1 VSAPDPP
8 LTSESAPRRSV
19 KAANQP
25 RWLDWFAG
33 LELASCALT
42 LLAYGIE
49 FLTRSP
55 LSSGAFVLLM
65 PGLIAWALWL
75 WVNRVHLEL
84 SPERIVIRSRWRWV
98 TRAQPRDLVLP
109 ADAAI
114 VAKGG
119 LVRVGGWSA
128 GTWRLDRVAAVAREA
143 GVALD
148 VQSQPTSLDAKRRL
162 GAATGAGM
170 VLAALVFVVGF
181 IALVWGLK
189 LSLSGYL
196 EIMFSFAGLGGLLTV
211 LVLLRL
217 RFRIE
222 RAVPGDA
229 IEPTRGR
236 DHTVRSL

>member
-1 VSAPDPP
+1 MSAPDPP
-8 LTSESAPRRSV
+8 LTSESPPRRSV

-33 LELASCALT
+33 FEAAICALT
-42 LLAYGIE
+42 LLSYGIE

-55 LSSGAFVLLM
+55 LSPGDFVFLM
-65 PGLIAWALWL
+65 PTFIAMALWL
-75 WVNRVHLEL
+75 WVNRVELEL

-98 TRAQPRDLVLP
+98 MRARPRDLVLP

-128 GTWRLDRVAAVAREA
+128 GTWKLDRIAAVAREA

-148 VQSQPTSLDAKRRL
+148 VQQQPTSLDARRRF
-162 GAATGAGM
+162 AAVGAGM
-170 VLAALVFVVGF
+170 VLAVLALVVGI

-189 LSLSGYL
+189 LSPCGFL
-196 EIMFSFAGLGGLLTV
+196 EIVFSVTGVVWLLTF

-217 RFRIE
+217 RFRME

-229 IEPTRGR
+229 IEPIRGR
-236 DHTVRSL
+236 DHTVRSR

>member
-8 LTSESAPRRSV
+8 LTSESAPRRSA

-33 LELASCALT
+33 FEAAICALT
-42 LLAYGIE
+42 LLGYGIE

-55 LSSGAFVLLM
+55 LSPGAFVFLM
-65 PGLIAWALWL
+65 PALTAMMLLLWL
-75 WVNRVHLEL
+75 NRVELEL

-98 TRAQPRDLVLP
+98 MRARPRDLVLP

-114 VAKGG
+114 VSERG

-128 GTWRLDRVAAVAREA
+128 GPWKLDRIAAVAREA

-148 VQSQPTSLDAKRRL
+148 VQQQPTSLDAKRRL
-162 GAATGAGM
+162 GAAVGAGM
-170 VLAALVFVVGF
+170 VLAALAFVVGF

-189 LSLSGYL
+189 LSPSGFL
-196 EIMFSFAGLGGLLTV
+196 EIVFSVTGVVGLLTF

-217 RFRIE
+217 RFRME

-229 IEPTRGR
+229 IELVPGR

>member
-1 VSAPDPP
+1 MSAPDPP
-8 LTSESAPRRSV
+8 LTPESAPRRSV

-33 LELASCALT
+33 FEAAICALA
-42 LLAYGIE
+42 LLGYGIE
-49 FLTRSP
+49 FLTQSP
-55 LSSGAFVLLM
+55 LSPGAFVFLM
-65 PGLIAWALWL
+65 PVVIAWALWF
-75 WVNRVHLEL
+75 WVNRVELEL

-98 TRAQPRDLVLP
+98 TRAEPRHLVLP

-128 GTWRLDRVAAVAREA
+128 GIWKLDRIRALAEEA
-143 GVALD
+143 DVPLD
-148 VQSQPTSLDAKRRL
+148 VQQQPTSLDAKRRF
-162 GAATGAGM
+162 AAMGAGV
-170 VLAALVFVVGF
+170 VLATLAIVVGF

-189 LSLSGYL
+189 LSPSGFL
-196 EIMFSFAGLGGLLTV
+196 EIALSVSGLGGLLFY

-217 RFRIE
+217 RFRME

-229 IEPTRGR
+229 IEPIWGP
-236 DHTVRSL
+236 V